1 MTIRDYSR
9 ESGGQ
14 RSGRDRKRHREKCRE
29 AIRKGLAR
37 LVAEQD
43 IIGADHKGKKASF
56 RIRAYPEFRFT
67 FGRKADGVGSGSEQ
81 KRGAT
86 FRTGKGDAQ
95 KPGTGQ
101 AGSDPGEDV
110 YEVEVTL
117 DDIDAFL
124 FDDLELPDFLV
135 KQLRQIPIP
144 DRGGMTGISRHGT
157 MSRLHRRGTVRTRI
171 RRTQSEDFAGSG
183 GEPGF
188 IDDDLRFRRLAERVR
203 LASNAVLICMMDVSG
218 SMDDSKKFLARIF
231 FWLLYRFVQSKY
243 EHAELVFITHHA
255 TAREVNEDEF
265 FHTMESGGTI
275 VSSAYELALETI
287 DRRYP
292 PDEWNIYAFH
302 ISDGDNWQDDNR
314 HVVETAKRL
323 LECCNLFGYGQ
334 VNPSESF
341 YFPVG
346 ASMQW
351 STVFDVL
358 KQLQGDYS
366 NLGFVKIEKKEDV
379 YPQFRELMTREKL
392 KGGVHGGT
400 A

>member
-9 ESGGQ
+9 ERGGQ

-43 IIGADHKGKKASF
+43 IIGSDRRGKKASF
-56 RIRAYPEFRFT
+56 RIRAFPEYRFT
-67 FGRKADGVGSGSEQ
+67 FGRKVDSVGSGSEQ

-86 FRTGKGDAQ
+86 FRSGKSGTQ
-95 KPGTGQ
+95 RSGPGM

-135 KQLRQIPIP
+135 KQLRQIPVP
-144 DRGGMTGISRHGT
+144 ERGGMTGISRHGT
-157 MSRLHRRGTVRTRI
+157 MSRLHRRGTLRTRV
-171 RRTQSEDFAGSG
+171 RREQADAYVGNPTN
-183 GEPGF
+183 PGF
-188 IDDDLRFRRLAERVR
+188 LDDDLRFRRLAERVR
-203 LASNAVLICMMDVSG
+203 MASNAVLLCMMDVSG
-218 SMDDSKKFLARIF
+218 SMDDSKKFLARVF

-255 TAREVNEDEF
+255 VAREVSEDEF

-287 DRRYP
+287 NSRYP

-314 HVVETAKRL
+314 RVLETAEQL
-323 LECCNLFGYGQ
+323 LDCCNLFGYGQ
-334 VNPSESF
+334 VNPTESL
-341 YFPVG
+341 YFPVS

-351 STVFDVL
+351 SSVFDVL
-358 KQLQGDYS
+358 RPLQETHR
-366 NLGFVKIEKKEDV
+366 NLGFVKLEKKEDV
-379 YPQFRELMTREKL
+379 YPQFRELMSREKV
-392 KGGVHGGT
+392 KGGAGSGT

>member
-9 ESGGQ
+9 ETGGQ
-14 RSGRDRKRHREKCRE
+14 RSGRDRKRHRDKCRE

-37 LVAEQD
+37 MVAEQD
-43 IIGADHKGKKASF
+43 IIGADRKGKKASF
-56 RIRAYPEFRFT
+56 RIRAFPEYRFT

-81 KRGAT
+81 NRGAT
-86 FRTGKGDAQ
+86 FRTGKGEIQ
-95 KPGTGQ
+95 KSGPGA
-101 AGSDPGEDV
+101 AGSEPGEDV

-135 KQLRQIPIP
+135 KQLRQIPVP
-144 DRGGMTGISRHGT
+144 DRGGMTGISRYGT
-157 MSRLHRRGTVRTRI
+157 MSRLHRRGTVRTRL
-171 RRTQSEDFAGSG
+171 RRVQSEEFVGHPV
-183 GEPGF
+183 EPGF

-203 LASNAVLICMMDVSG
+203 MASNAVLICMMDVSG

-255 TAREVNEDEF
+255 TAREVGEEEF

-287 DRRYP
+287 DKRYP

-314 HVVETAKRL
+314 HVLEMAKRL

-334 VNPSESF
+334 VNPTESF

-346 ASMQW
+346 SAMQW

-358 KQLQGDYS
+358 KQLQGSHS
-366 NLGFVKIEKKEDV
+366 NIGFVKIEKKEDV

-392 KGGVHGGT
+392 KGGVRGGT
-400 A
+400 P

>member
-43 IIGADHKGKKASF
+43 IIGTDHKGKKASF
-56 RIRAYPEFRFT
+56 RIRAFPEYRFS
-67 FGRKADGVGSGSEQ
+67 FGRKAEGVGSGAEQ

-86 FRTGKGDAQ
+86 FRTGKGDSQ
-95 KPGTGQ
+95 KGNQGPGGN
-101 AGSDPGEDV
+101 DPGDDL

-117 DDIDAFL
+117 DDIDDFL

-144 DRGGMTGISRHGT
+144 DRGGMTGIARHGT
-157 MSRLHRRGTVRTRI
+157 MSRLHRRGTIHTHL
-171 RRTQSEDFAGSG
+171 RRVQAEGYTGTSTQ
-183 GEPGF
+183 PGF

-203 LASNAVLICMMDVSG
+203 MASNAVLICMMDVSG
-218 SMDDSKKFLARIF
+218 SMDDSKKFLARVF

-255 TAREVNEDEF
+255 TAREVSEDEF

-287 DRRYP
+287 DKRYP
-292 PDEWNIYAFH
+292 PDEWNVYAFH

-314 HVVETAKRL
+314 HVVEMAQRL

-334 VNPSESF
+334 VNPTEST

-346 ASMQW
+346 ASIQW

-358 KQLQGDYS
+358 RPLQAEHS
-366 NLGFVKIEKKEDV
+366 NIGFVKLEKKEDV
-379 YPQFRELMTREKL
+379 YPQFRELMTREK
-392 KGGVHGGT
+392 VRGGT
-400 A
+400 SSGAA

>member
-1 MTIRDYSR
+1 MSIRDYSR
-9 ESGGQ
+9 ESAGQ
-14 RSGRDRKRHREKCRE
+14 RAGRDRKRHREKCRE

-43 IIGADHKGKKASF
+43 IIGADRKGKKASF
-56 RIRAYPEFRFT
+56 RIRAYPEFRFV
-67 FGRKADGVGSGSEQ
+67 FGRKTDGVGSGSEQ

-86 FRTGKGDAQ
+86 FRTGKGDPQ
-95 KPGTGQ
+95 KGGRGL
-101 AGSDPGEDV
+101 AGSEPGDDV

-144 DRGGMTGISRHGT
+144 DRGGMTGITRYGT
-157 MSRLHRRGTVRTRI
+157 MSRLHRRGTVRTKV
-171 RRTQSEDFAGSG
+171 RRVQAEEFAGG
-183 GEPGF
+183 AAHDGF
-188 IDDDLRFRRLAERVR
+188 VDDDLRFRRLSERVR
-203 LASNAVLICMMDVSG
+203 MASNAVLLCMMDVSG

-255 TAREVNEDEF
+255 TAREVDEDEF

-287 DRRYP
+287 DQRYSP
-292 PDEWNIYAFH
+292 EQWNIYAFH

-314 HVVETAKRL
+314 HVVETARKL
-323 LECCNLFGYGQ
+323 LGCCNLFGYGQ
-334 VNPSESF
+334 VNPTESF

-358 KQLQGDYS
+358 KPLQ
-366 NLGFVKIEKKEDV
+366 NEFPNVGFVKIEKKEDV
-379 YPQFRELMTREKL
+379 YPQFRELMTREKV
-392 KGGVHGGT
+392 KGGVRHG
-400 A
+400 AS